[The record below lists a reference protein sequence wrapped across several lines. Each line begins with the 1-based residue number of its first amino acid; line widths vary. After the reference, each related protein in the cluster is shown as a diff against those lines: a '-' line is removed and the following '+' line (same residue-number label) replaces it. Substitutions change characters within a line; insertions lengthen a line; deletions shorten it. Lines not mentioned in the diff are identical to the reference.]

1 MGMQAATVGNSI
13 PNGNGINLQ
22 QESIRETIPLSG
34 AVLRHED
41 IEVAQTAE
49 KKAAILEQFIAS
61 LPGNQE
67 IPEEK
72 AVFLH
77 SARNDFVQ
85 INQNF
90 NKRLKFVID
99 HQSHE
104 VTVKVI
110 DGETDKVIK
119 VLPPEELQRLN
130 RRIEETVGF
139 LFDEDV

>member
-1 MGMQAATVGNSI
+1 MDMQAALVGNSI
-13 PNGNGINLQ
+13 PNGNGIKLQ
-22 QESIRETIPLSG
+22 HKRRELVQ
-34 AVLRHED
+34 A
-41 IEVAQTAE
+41 AE
-49 KKAAILEQFIAS
+49 EKSAILEQFTTF

-67 IPEEK
+67 TPEDE
-72 AVFLH
+72 ALSLH
-77 SARNDFVQ
+77 SIRNDSVQ

-90 NKRLKFVID
+90 NKRLKFIVD

-130 RRIEETVGF
+130 RRRGETVGF

>member
-1 MGMQAATVGNSI
+1 MDMQATIVGNSI
-13 PNGNGINLQ
+13 SNGKGINLQ
-22 QESIRETIPLSG
+22 QSIRDFSPLSKVELG
-34 AVLRHED
+34 HNHREAMQ
-41 IEVAQTAE
+41 AAE
-49 KKAAILEQFIAS
+49 EKVAILEQVITS
-61 LPGNQE
+61 WPENQE
-67 IPEEK
+67 TPEEE
-72 AVFLH
+72 ASSLY
-77 SARNDFVQ
+77 SSRNNSVQ

-90 NKRLKFVID
+90 NKRLKFIVD

-130 RRIEETVGF
+130 RRMRETVGF